1 MLKSLLTRSVHNNQ
15 LKLGVR
21 FRGLGPKHKVKS
33 IRMREGSLLTELCG
47 KGMLNVCAFRV
58 PI

>member
-21 FRGLGPKHKVKS
+21 FRGLGPKHKVKVLGCV
-33 IRMREGSLLTELCG
+33 RDRCLLNYAAREC
-47 KGMLNVCAFRV
+47 
-58 PI
+58 